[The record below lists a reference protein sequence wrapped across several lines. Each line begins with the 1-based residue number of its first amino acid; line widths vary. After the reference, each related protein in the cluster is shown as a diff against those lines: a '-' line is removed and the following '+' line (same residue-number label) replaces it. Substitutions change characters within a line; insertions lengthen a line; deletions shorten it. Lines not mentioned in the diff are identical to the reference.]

1 MELLYKF
8 RKSIIFFLQSLTVVS
23 IVAVFLNSW
32 NKYYAAASFEFKGN
46 YVVIVVYF
54 IMLLV
59 FMSVF
64 GAHKYGTARLHD
76 LVYSTCL
83 ATIGT
88 NFFTYFELCLIARAL
103 LAPWGIII
111 ASIIQCIFAFICC
124 YCTNSVYFLVN
135 HVKNILAIT
144 GGSEN
149 SIKFINKMRRIE
161 NRYKIEHSISPDKGI
176 EAIKDAVNPYDAVL
190 SCDDF
195 DKSMQDEIIKY
206 CYCLGKKI
214 YIQPSTTDIIMSDSF
229 KAQIFDSPVLVCKT
243 RGLTNEQKAIKRI
256 FDIVVSFVGLIIASP
271 IMLGVALAI
280 KLCDGGHVFFKQNRL
295 TRDGKIFNVL
305 KFRSMYE
312 TTDKNDLRFALKN
325 DDRITPVGKVIR
337 ACRLDELPQLIN
349 ILKGDMS
356 IVGPRPERPAIA
368 HEFMKEFPD
377 FNLRHRVKGG
387 LTGYAQIYGKYN
399 TSPVDKL
406 HMDLMY
412 IENYSFWLDLKLIVM
427 TFKILFVKE
436 STEGFDEDTNQNIK
450 ASAESE
456 SNEGEN

>member
-1 MELLYKF
+1 
-8 RKSIIFFLQSLTVVS
+8 
-23 IVAVFLNSW
+23 
-32 NKYYAAASFEFKGN
+32 
-46 YVVIVVYF
+46 
-54 IMLLV
+54 
-59 FMSVF
+59 
-64 GAHKYGTARLHD
+64 
-76 LVYSTCL
+76 
-83 ATIGT
+83 
-88 NFFTYFELCLIARAL
+88 
-103 LAPWGIII
+103 
-111 ASIIQCIFAFICC
+111 
-124 YCTNSVYFLVN
+124 
-135 HVKNILAIT
+135 
-144 GGSEN
+144 
-149 SIKFINKMRRIE
+149 
-161 NRYKIEHSISPDKGI
+161 
-176 EAIKDAVNPYDAVL
+176 
-190 SCDDF
+190 
-195 DKSMQDEIIKY
+195 
-206 CYCLGKKI
+206 
-214 YIQPSTTDIIMSDSF
+214 
-229 KAQIFDSPVLVCKT
+229 
-243 RGLTNEQKAIKRI
+243 
-256 FDIVVSFVGLIIASP
+256 
-271 IMLGVALAI
+271 MLGVALAI

-450 ASAESE
+450 APAESE

>member
-76 LVYSTCL
+76 LIYSTCL

-111 ASIIQCIFAFICC
+111 ASIIQCVFAFICC

-149 SIKFINKMRRIE
+149 SAKLIKKMQSIE
-161 NRYKIEHSISPDKGI
+161 NRYKIEHKISLENGI
-176 EAIKDAVNPYDAVL
+176 DAVKQAVLKYDAVL
-190 SCDDF
+190 ICDDF
-195 DKSMQDEIIKY
+195 DKSVQDELVKY
-206 CYCLGKKI
+206 CYSIGKKT
-214 YIQPSTTDIIMSDSF
+214 YIQPSTTDIILSDSF

-256 FDIVVSFVGLIIASP
+256 FDIVVSFVGIIIASP
-271 IMLGVALAI
+271 IMAAIAVAI
-280 KLCDGGHVFFKQNRL
+280 KINDGGPVVFKQNRV
-295 TRDGKIFNVL
+295 TENGKIFNVY
-305 KFRSMYE
+305 KFRSMIVDA
-312 TTDKNDLRFALKN
+312 DKDGAKKAVND
-325 DDRITPVGKVIR
+325 DDRITAVGKVIR
-337 ACRLDELPQLIN
+337 PLRLDELPQLFN
-349 ILKGDMS
+349 IFFGSMS
-356 IVGPRPERPAIA
+356 LVGPRPERTENV
-368 HEFMKEFPD
+368 HEYTTEYPEFA
-377 FNLRHRVKGG
+377 LRHRVKGG
-387 LTGYAQIYGKYN
+387 LTGYAQVYGKYN
-399 TSPVDKL
+399 TSPLDKL

-436 STEGFDEDTNQNIK
+436 STEGFDESANENVIK
-450 ASAESE
+450 PVVSE
-456 SNEGEN
+456 NVEGEN